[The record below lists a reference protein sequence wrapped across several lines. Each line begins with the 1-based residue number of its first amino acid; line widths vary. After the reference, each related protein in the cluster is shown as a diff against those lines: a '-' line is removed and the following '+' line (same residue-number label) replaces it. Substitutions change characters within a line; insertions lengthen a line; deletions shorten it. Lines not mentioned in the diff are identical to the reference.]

1 MSEAPTS
8 AARPVRP
15 EAADVSRS
23 GIDQQPV
30 PVAPPQNAMD
40 DDIMSQYLPQQDA
53 GTVSH
58 REKYSQSCPACLLDR
73 QFPEK
78 LLFGRAKNSMKNFQ
92 F

>member
-8 AARPVRP
+8 AARPVWP

-23 GIDQQPV
+23 GVDQQPV

-58 REKYSQSCPACLLDR
+58 GQKYSQSGTQPGPVLPVFWTGSFLKSSFLDG
-73 QFPEK
+73 QII
-78 LLFGRAKNSMKNFQ
+78 L
-92 F
+92 